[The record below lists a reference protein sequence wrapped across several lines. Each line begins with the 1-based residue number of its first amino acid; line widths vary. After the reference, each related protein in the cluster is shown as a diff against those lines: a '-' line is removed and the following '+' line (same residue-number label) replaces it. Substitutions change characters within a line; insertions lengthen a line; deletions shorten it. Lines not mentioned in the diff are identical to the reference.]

1 MKHQRGASYI
11 AILVAII
18 GFAFMAKIA
27 IAVWGPYWDDR
38 VLDTQIEEL
47 LKASPKN
54 MDPAKFNGQM
64 SQRLSMNNIHDMR
77 FNDVAQV
84 TNVNG
89 VQVHKDYEI
98 RKNFM
103 MNIDLVMKF
112 EKKFDQSAIKAQ

>member
-1 MKHQRGASYI
+1 MRHQRGASYI

-47 LKASPKN
+47 MQASPKN
-54 MDPAKFNGQM
+54 MDPTKFKGQM
-64 SQRLSMNNIHDMR
+64 SQRLSMNNIYDMK
-77 FNDVAQV
+77 FDDVAQV
-84 TNVNG
+84 TNAG
-89 VQVHKDYEI
+89 GLQVHKNYEI

-112 EKKFDQSAIKAQ
+112 EKKFDQNAIKAQ